1 MAYNSLE
8 EQELNEIKSWWK
20 ENYKTIIAAAVLG
33 ISGVSGWN
41 FWQSY
46 QADKAQQLSM
56 QYEQIMASQDEASKN
71 SQLDTFVKENGK
83 TAYAAL
89 ALLDKAKQA
98 ISKQDYEQAE
108 ASLKEALAQSP
119 DQIFTAITAIRLA
132 EVQLQRQ
139 QFESA
144 LNSLALV
151 KDATWE
157 SRKAL
162 INGEIKLAQ
171 GDKQAAKQ
179 SFEAVLNSGS
189 ALERQQAQ
197 VRLNNL

>member
-89 ALLDKAKQA
+89 AL
-98 ISKQDYEQAE
+98 
-108 ASLKEALAQSP
+108 
-119 DQIFTAITAIRLA
+119 
-132 EVQLQRQ
+132 
-139 QFESA
+139 
-144 LNSLALV
+144 
-151 KDATWE
+151 
-157 SRKAL
+157 
-162 INGEIKLAQ
+162 
-171 GDKQAAKQ
+171 
-179 SFEAVLNSGS
+179 
-189 ALERQQAQ
+189 
-197 VRLNNL
+197 